1 MGKTIMITGAGSGIG
16 KGAAIGL
23 AKAGHEVI
31 AAVEN
36 QPQITGL
43 IESSQK
49 AGVELEILKMD
60 ITNPDDRERMKRYDY
75 DIFVANAA
83 VNEGGPI
90 WEVPMSALRNLFEV
104 NVFSTL
110 ETARIAAEHFVQKR
124 EGKIIFMSSMAGTM
138 ASAYKGLY
146 ASSK

>member
-75 DIFVANAA
+75 DIFVANAT
-83 VNEGGPI
+83 VNEVGPI
-90 WEVPMSALRNLFEV
+90 RDAIMSACRNLFDV
-104 NVFSTL
+104 NVVNMVNIASL
-110 ETARIAAEHFVQKR
+110 ARA
-124 EGKIIFMSSMAGTM
+124 
-138 ASAYKGLY
+138 L
-146 ASSK
+146 